1 MKILFLIKLS
11 SEYNEANSFISKA
24 GLRNSAKFVVDAVNQ
39 FPRTEALLEIV
50 TDQNRIHMRLKHI
63 KPDMCILEAIW
74 VSPAKLR
81 ELIDLHP
88 HIKFVVRVHSRV
100 PFLGMESN
108 AITWIKEYGKYA
120 TVSFN
125 HIQTASEFEQ
135 LGVKNVYLPNI
146 YPHVHF
152 CAKTLS
158 PSHRR
163 HYYKI
168 GCFGAIRPYKNQLS
182 QAVAAILFGEKY
194 NTPVHFYINST
205 RVEQRG
211 ESILKNIRSLFEN
224 TRHKLIEIQW
234 LDHDKFIQIIAE
246 MDVCMQVSYTETFN
260 IVTADAVA
268 AHVPIVASEQ
278 IDWLSCEKADPNN
291 ESNIAKVIADMI
303 KNRCE
308 VVEDNINDLTA
319 YNHHAISKWF
329 RFVER

>member
-24 GLRNSAKFVVDAVNQ
+24 GLRNSAKFVVDAINE
-39 FPRTEALLEIV
+39 FPRTEAILEIV
-50 TDQNRIHMRLKHI
+50 TDQNRIHMRLKHH

-74 VSPAKLR
+74 VNPVKLR
-81 ELIDLHP
+81 ELIELHP
-88 HIKFVVRVHSRV
+88 HIKFIIRVHSRV

-125 HIQTASEFEQ
+125 HIQTSRELEK

-146 YPHVHF
+146 YPTIKFCPEEQKHLARKHF
-152 CAKTLS
+152 
-158 PSHRR
+158 
-163 HYYKI
+163 YKI

-234 LDHDKFIQIIAE
+234 LEHDEFIRIIAQ

-291 ESNIAKVIADMI
+291 ESDMVKVIRNMI
-303 KNRCE
+303 EKRCE
-308 VVEDNINDLTA
+308 VVEDNINDLAA
-319 YNHHAISKWF
+319 YNHHAILKWF